1 LRQLRGGSRPLSTGV
16 AAWPL
21 PRRWKRRKLS
31 AMMQRA
37 KREEPMAKGILIAAM
52 DFSTA
57 PEDEF
62 HDWYDLE
69 HIPERLRIP
78 GFLNADRWIGSK
90 DPKISVATYDLDNA
104 GVLQSPPYLAIA
116 GANSSPWTKRT
127 ARFRKGLMRFE
138 GEQLFPGDKTAPTD
152 AAALL
157 LIAMNVASE
166 AEDEFNEWYNTEHI
180 PALGSVP
187 GTLRARR
194 YRGTGATQRYA
205 ALYHFA
211 NPDVPY
217 SSAWKTAANTPW
229 TERMRPHFRD
239 HLRFE
244 CRRYARAQ

>member
-1 LRQLRGGSRPLSTGV
+1 M
-16 AAWPL
+16 AAAAAL
-21 PRRWKRRKLS
+21 ETTHTLGDDAAS
-31 AMMQRA
+31 
-37 KREEPMAKGILIAAM
+37 KREEKMAKGILIAAM
-52 DFSTA
+52 DFSA
-57 PEDEF
+57 GPEDEF

-78 GFLNADRWIGSK
+78 GFLNADRWIGNK

-104 GVLQSPPYLAIA
+104 GVLQSPPYQAIA

-138 GEQLFPGDKTAPTD
+138 GEQLFPGDKTAPSN

-157 LIAMNVASE
+157 LIAMNVVPE
-166 AEDEFNEWYNTEHI
+166 ADAEFNEWYNTEHI

-187 GTLRARR
+187 GTLCARR
-194 YRGTGATQRYA
+194 YRGAGATQRYA
-205 ALYHFA
+205 AIYHFA